1 MAADNLQGKKHTA
14 GKQQAIASW
23 RYLFIFFSA
32 SCFSVKG
39 SRLWNVCPAV
49 CEKAAVY
56 GMPVQQFTKTQP
68 FMECLSGSLRKHS
81 CLWNTR
87 HSRHLPGAKGES
99 ISVQSGHIGIH
110 KDKVAYASGHDEQVE
125 YFVGTEALVL

>member
-1 MAADNLQGKKHTA
+1 MRYDRKWLRINLQGKKHTA

-39 SRLWNVCPAV
+39 SRLWN
-49 CEKAAVY
+49 
-56 GMPVQQFTKTQP
+56 
-68 FMECLSGSLRKHS
+68 
-81 CLWNTR
+81 TR
-87 HSRHLPGAKGES
+87 HSRHLPGAKGEA